1 MGQAQI
7 YTNTKLLMDALG
19 LPGDE
24 KGLADRCREA
34 GAHILSAIGAF
45 IPMSGTRTFVGD
57 YDPTSEYGYVFLL
70 DPLIALTAITDA
82 EGNSVASSDYKLLP
96 ANKAWEN
103 GPYLRMECYYDEVNI
118 SGRWGLYEEWIDSGL
133 TGALASTSITSL
145 SLTNG
150 GKFWPGCVI
159 KLEDEQCLVTAG
171 QGGENSPSPTAAT
184 ATLANSIDETDEV
197 ASVTNGAEFNGGEVI
212 RIDHEDMLIRRIAG
226 NDLIVQRGWNNT
238 QRAAHLIAVSISV
251 YRTVTIERA
260 ANGTTAAAHSN
271 KAIYEAKIPAD
282 AAALA
287 TQIAS
292 LLRGKAQTGYTGR
305 AGNTEAGESFWI
317 NEFPRGPINAVKKA
331 YNWRA

>member
-1 MGQAQI
+1 MASAQI
-7 YTNTKLLMDALG
+7 YTNVKAVMDALG

-45 IPMSGTRTFVGD
+45 IPMIGTRTFLGE
-57 YDPTSEYGYVFLL
+57 YDPSSEYGYVFTI
-70 DPLIALTAITDA
+70 DPLIALTAITD
-82 EGNSVASSDYKLLP
+82 GNGNTVASGDYKLLP
-96 ANKAWEN
+96 VNRAWEN
-103 GPYLRMECYYDEVNI
+103 GPYLRIESYYDELNI

-133 TGALASTSITSL
+133 TGTLASSSTASL

-150 GKFWPGCVI
+150 GKFWPGSVI

-171 QGGENSPSPTAAT
+171 QGGENSPSPTTAT
-184 ATLANSIDETDEV
+184 STLANSVDETDEV
-197 ASVTNGAEFNGGEVI
+197 LSVTNGAEFSGGEVI
-212 RIDHEDMLIRRIAG
+212 RVDHEDMLIRRVVT

-238 QRAAHLIAVSISV
+238 QRAAHLLAGAISV
-251 YRTVTIERA
+251 YRTVTIARGM
-260 ANGTTAAAHSN
+260 NGTTAAAHSSV
-271 KAIYEAKIPAD
+271 KVYEARIPSD

-287 TQIAS
+287 VQIAS

-305 AGNTEAGESFWI
+305 AGNAEQGESFWI

-331 YNWRA
+331 YSWRA